1 MSVECARKPVGVSVA
16 VFVHRRSISRKQP
29 YLCVPLRMGLRA
41 WWGGRSVSA
50 RVVCVGTFASS
61 GPVLSLWPV
70 VYGCIDIC
78 ESLYVSGSLPASCP
92 SRALN
97 ATLLP
102 ECAEECGGQGER
114 GAHVLGCRPAGCGKL
129 LRPGGRG
136 CGQAKPAWSQALQLL
151 PSSDS
156 SHPFL
161 CQAGDLLR
169 WVLHQVESTAS
180 LPPLPRWLDRPL
192 PLPGPQ
198 HPWGKERGWD
208 YRFFEVLPSPD
219 ILSIL

>member
-1 MSVECARKPVGVSVA
+1 MWGARGEGSTCAGLQACWLWKTTEAWGAGVWA
-16 VFVHRRSISRKQP
+16 
-29 YLCVPLRMGLRA
+29 
-41 WWGGRSVSA
+41 
-50 RVVCVGTFASS
+50 
-61 GPVLSLWPV
+61 
-70 VYGCIDIC
+70 
-78 ESLYVSGSLPASCP
+78 
-92 SRALN
+92 
-97 ATLLP
+97 
-102 ECAEECGGQGER
+102 
-114 GAHVLGCRPAGCGKL
+114 
-129 LRPGGRG
+129 
-136 CGQAKPAWSQALQLL
+136 GQASLEPGSAAFALL
-151 PSSDS
+151 DS

-192 PLPGPQ
+192 PLAGPQ